1 MKEEFKKYL
10 AMILAVFCTAALSI
24 LFFFILFRMDALQ
37 SLIGK
42 ILNILMPFI
51 YGAGIAYVLKPL
63 CNTYE
68 RFLNKHW
75 HPKRQKLIGTVS
87 VIGSIVTGL
96 VVIYAVLA
104 MLLPQLA
111 LSVARIARSLPEMI
125 ESISHMVDHLF
136 EGNEVIQNYIMQ
148 LSDAGTES
156 LSGWLKE
163 SILPYMNMI
172 LTGLSDSM
180 INVAGIFMDLF
191 IGLVVAIYLL
201 YGRRKFKKQGKLL
214 LYSLFKTRWADK
226 IIEEIRFADRV
237 FSGFIGGKL
246 LDSAIIGGICYIG
259 MMIMGLPYAI
269 LISVIVGVTNI
280 IPFFGPY
287 IGAIPSAIILLT
299 VSPMS
304 CLMFV
309 IFIVILQQV
318 DGNIIGPKI
327 LGSSTGLSGIWVLF
341 SILLFGGLFGFVGM
355 IIGVPVF
362 AVIYDL
368 IRQLI
373 IRGLELRSKSK
384 MFDDYQH
391 EYPRKE

>member
-24 LFFFILFRMDALQ
+24 LFFFILFRMDALR

-136 EGNEVIQNYIMQ
+136 EGNEVIRNYIMQ

-180 INVAGIFMDLF
+180 M
-191 IGLVVAIYLL
+191 VAIYLL

-214 LYSLFKTRWADK
+214 LYSLFKERWADK

-384 MFDDYQH
+384 MFDDYQQ

>member
-24 LFFFILFRMDALQ
+24 LFFFILFRLEALR
-37 SLIGK
+37 SGTKKVLD
-42 ILNILMPFI
+42 ILMPFI
-51 YGAGIAYVLKPL
+51 YGAGIAYILKPI

-68 RFLNKHW
+68 RFLEKHW
-75 HPKRQKLIGTVS
+75 HPKRQQLIGTAS
-87 VIGSIVTGL
+87 VVGSVVTGL
-96 VVIYAVLA
+96 VIIYAVLA

-111 LSVARIARSLPEMI
+111 VSISRMARSLPQMVD
-125 ESISHMVDHLF
+125 SISSMVDRLF
-136 EGNEVIQNYIMQ
+136 EGNEIIQNYIMQ

-156 LSGWLKE
+156 ISGWLKD

-180 INVAGIFMDLF
+180 INAAGIFMNLF
-191 IGLVVAIYLL
+191 IGLVVAVYLL
-201 YGRRKFKKQGKLL
+201 SGRKKFKKQGKLI
-214 LYSLFKTRWADK
+214 LYSLFKEWWANK
-226 IIEEIRFADRV
+226 IVEEIRFADRV

-246 LDSAIIGGICYIG
+246 LDSAIIGVICYAG
-259 MMIMGLPYAI
+259 MMVLGLPYAI

-304 CLMFV
+304 CLIFV

-341 SILLFGGLFGFVGM
+341 SILFFGGLFGFVGM
-355 IIGVPVF
+355 LIGVPVF

-373 IRGLELRSKSK
+373 VRGLELRNKSK
-384 MFDDYQH
+384 MFDEYEL
-391 EYPRKE
+391 EYPRKD

>member
-1 MKEEFKKYL
+1 M
-10 AMILAVFCTAALSI
+10 V
-24 LFFFILFRMDALQ
+24 D
-37 SLIGK
+37 
-42 ILNILMPFI
+42 
-51 YGAGIAYVLKPL
+51 
-63 CNTYE
+63 
-68 RFLNKHW
+68 
-75 HPKRQKLIGTVS
+75 
-87 VIGSIVTGL
+87 
-96 VVIYAVLA
+96 
-104 MLLPQLA
+104 
-111 LSVARIARSLPEMI
+111 
-125 ESISHMVDHLF
+125 SISSMVDRLF
-136 EGNEVIQNYIMQ
+136 EGNEIIQNYIMQ

-156 LSGWLKE
+156 ISGWLKD

-180 INVAGIFMDLF
+180 INAAGIFMNLF
-191 IGLVVAIYLL
+191 IGLVVAVYLL
-201 YGRRKFKKQGKLL
+201 SGRKKFKKQGKLI
-214 LYSLFKTRWADK
+214 LYSLFKERWANK
-226 IIEEIRFADRV
+226 IVEEIRFADRV

-246 LDSAIIGGICYIG
+246 LDSAIIGVICYAG
-259 MMIMGLPYAI
+259 MMVLGLPYGI

-304 CLMFV
+304 CLIFV

-341 SILLFGGLFGFVGM
+341 SILFFGGLFGFVGM
-355 IIGVPVF
+355 LIGVPVF

-373 IRGLELRSKSK
+373 VRGLELRNKSK
-384 MFDDYQH
+384 MFDEYEL
-391 EYPRKE
+391 EYPRKD

>member
-24 LFFFILFRMDALQ
+24 LFFFILFRLEALR
-37 SLIGK
+37 SGTKKVLD
-42 ILNILMPFI
+42 ILMPFI
-51 YGAGIAYVLKPL
+51 YGAGIAYILKPI

-68 RFLNKHW
+68 RFLEKHW
-75 HPKRQKLIGTVS
+75 HPKRQQLIGTAS
-87 VIGSIVTGL
+87 VVGSVVTGL
-96 VVIYAVLA
+96 VIIYAVLA

-111 LSVARIARSLPEMI
+111 VSISRMARSLPQMVD
-125 ESISHMVDHLF
+125 SISSMVDRLF
-136 EGNEVIQNYIMQ
+136 EGNEIIQNYIMQ

-156 LSGWLKE
+156 ISGWL
-163 SILPYMNMI
+163 NA
-172 LTGLSDSM
+172 
-180 INVAGIFMDLF
+180 AGIFMNLF
-191 IGLVVAIYLL
+191 IGLVVAVYLL
-201 YGRRKFKKQGKLL
+201 SGRKKFKKQGKLI
-214 LYSLFKTRWADK
+214 LYSLFKERWANK
-226 IIEEIRFADRV
+226 IVEEIRFADRV

-246 LDSAIIGGICYIG
+246 LDSAIIGVICYAG
-259 MMIMGLPYAI
+259 MMVLGLPYAI

-304 CLMFV
+304 CLIFV

-341 SILLFGGLFGFVGM
+341 SILFFGGLFGFVGM
-355 IIGVPVF
+355 LIGVPVF

-373 IRGLELRSKSK
+373 VRGLELRNKSK
-384 MFDDYQH
+384 MFDEYEL
-391 EYPRKE
+391 EYPRKD

>member
-1 MKEEFKKYL
+1 MFS
-10 AMILAVFCTAALSI
+10 AGNAA
-24 LFFFILFRMDALQ
+24 FTHPRERLFRMPR
-37 SLIGK
+37 I
-42 ILNILMPFI
+42 
-51 YGAGIAYVLKPL
+51 
-63 CNTYE
+63 E
-68 RFLNKHW
+68 RAKA
-75 HPKRQKLIGTVS
+75 P
-87 VIGSIVTGL
+87 
-96 VVIYAVLA
+96 YAVLA

-111 LSVARIARSLPEMI
+111 VSISRMARSLPQMVD
-125 ESISHMVDHLF
+125 SISSMVDRLF
-136 EGNEVIQNYIMQ
+136 EGNEIIQNYIMQ

-156 LSGWLKE
+156 ISGWLKD

-180 INVAGIFMDLF
+180 INAAGIFMNLF

-201 YGRRKFKKQGKLL
+201 SGRKKFKKQGKLI
-214 LYSLFKTRWADK
+214 LYSLFKERWANK
-226 IIEEIRFADRV
+226 IVEEIRFADRV

-246 LDSAIIGGICYIG
+246 LDSAIIGVICYAG
-259 MMIMGLPYAI
+259 MMILGLPYAI

-304 CLMFV
+304 CLIFV
-309 IFIVILQQV
+309 VFIVILQQV

-355 IIGVPVF
+355 LIGVPVF

-373 IRGLELRSKSK
+373 VRGLELRNKSK
-384 MFDDYQH
+384 MFEEYEQ
-391 EYPRKE
+391 EYPRKD

>member
-1 MKEEFKKYL
+1 M
-10 AMILAVFCTAALSI
+10 
-24 LFFFILFRMDALQ
+24 R
-37 SLIGK
+37 
-42 ILNILMPFI
+42 
-51 YGAGIAYVLKPL
+51 
-63 CNTYE
+63 NTG
-68 RFLNKHW
+68 
-75 HPKRQKLIGTVS
+75 IGTAS
-87 VIGSIVTGL
+87 VVGSVVTGL
-96 VVIYAVLA
+96 VIIYAVLA

-111 LSVARIARSLPEMI
+111 VSISRMARSLPQMVD
-125 ESISHMVDHLF
+125 SISSMVDRLF
-136 EGNEVIQNYIMQ
+136 EGNEIIQNYIMQ

-156 LSGWLKE
+156 ISGWLKD

-180 INVAGIFMDLF
+180 INAAGIFMNLF

-201 YGRRKFKKQGKLL
+201 SGRKKFKKQGKLI
-214 LYSLFKTRWADK
+214 LYSLFKERWANK
-226 IIEEIRFADRV
+226 IVEEIRFSDRV

-246 LDSAIIGGICYIG
+246 LDSAIIGGICYAG
-259 MMIMGLPYAI
+259 MMILGLPYAI

-304 CLMFV
+304 CLIFV
-309 IFIVILQQV
+309 VFIVILQQV

-355 IIGVPVF
+355 LIGVPVF

-373 IRGLELRSKSK
+373 VRGLELRNKSK
-384 MFDDYQH
+384 MCEEYEQ
-391 EYPRKE
+391 EYPRKD

>member
-24 LFFFILFRMDALQ
+24 LFFFILFRLEALR
-37 SLIGK
+37 SGTKKVLD
-42 ILNILMPFI
+42 ILMPFI
-51 YGAGIAYVLKPL
+51 YGAGIAYILKPI

-68 RFLNKHW
+68 RFLEKHW
-75 HPKRQKLIGTVS
+75 HPKRQQLIGTVS
-87 VIGSIVTGL
+87 VVGSVVTGL
-96 VVIYAVLA
+96 VIIYAVLA

-111 LSVARIARSLPEMI
+111 VSISRMARSLPQMVD
-125 ESISHMVDHLF
+125 SISSMVDRLF
-136 EGNEVIQNYIMQ
+136 EGNEIIQNYIMQ

-156 LSGWLKE
+156 ISGWLKD

-180 INVAGIFMDLF
+180 INAAGIFMNLF

-201 YGRRKFKKQGKLL
+201 SGRKKFKKQGKLI
-214 LYSLFKTRWADK
+214 LYSLFKERWANK
-226 IIEEIRFADRV
+226 IVEEIRFADRV

-246 LDSAIIGGICYIG
+246 LDSAIIGVICYAG
-259 MMIMGLPYAI
+259 MMVLGLPYAI
-269 LISVIVGVTNI
+269 LISVIVGVTT
-280 IPFFGPY
+280 
-287 IGAIPSAIILLT
+287 IILLT

-304 CLMFV
+304 CLIFV

-341 SILLFGGLFGFVGM
+341 SILFFGGLFGFVGM
-355 IIGVPVF
+355 LIGVPVF

-373 IRGLELRSKSK
+373 VRGLELRNKSK
-384 MFDDYQH
+384 MFDEYEL
-391 EYPRKE
+391 EYPRKD

>member
-172 LTGLSDSM
+172 LTGLSDS
-180 INVAGIFMDLF
+180 IFCMDAENSKNRANCCCTVCLRSVGRIRLLKRYVLRTESF
-191 IGLVVAIYLL
+191 RDLLVVSCWIQLL
-201 YGRRKFKKQGKLL
+201 
-214 LYSLFKTRWADK
+214 
-226 IIEEIRFADRV
+226 
-237 FSGFIGGKL
+237 
-246 LDSAIIGGICYIG
+246 SA
-259 MMIMGLPYAI
+259 
-269 LISVIVGVTNI
+269 V
-280 IPFFGPY
+280 
-287 IGAIPSAIILLT
+287 
-299 VSPMS
+299 
-304 CLMFV
+304 FV
-309 IFIVILQQV
+309 I
-318 DGNIIGPKI
+318 
-327 LGSSTGLSGIWVLF
+327 
-341 SILLFGGLFGFVGM
+341 
-355 IIGVPVF
+355 
-362 AVIYDL
+362 
-368 IRQLI
+368 
-373 IRGLELRSKSK
+373 LE
-384 MFDDYQH
+384 
-391 EYPRKE
+391 